1 MEIDYSFYLCTE
13 SDMCYNHDSMY
24 KKVEEAILGG
34 VSFIQI
40 REKNKSTVE
49 ILKIAQNVQRI
60 TNKHKIPLVIN
71 DRVDI
76 ALAINADGVHLGQ
89 DDMPCSIA
97 RKILGQNKIIG
108 VSVHNLE
115 EAYQAKL
122 DGANYLGVGA
132 MFKSKTKPDAQVVD
146 FKILKEI
153 RDSIDLPI
161 VVIGGIN
168 QSTIPLFKNI
178 NIDGFA
184 MISPILKSDN
194 VLTEAKNYKNL
205 INQIKNY

>member
-1 MEIDYSFYLCTE
+1 MEINYSFYLCTE
-13 SDMCYNHDSMY
+13 SDMCCNHDSLY
-24 KKVEEAILGG
+24 KKIEEAILGG
-34 VSFIQI
+34 VSFVQI
-40 REKNKSTVE
+40 REKNKPPEE

-60 TNKHKIPLVIN
+60 TKKYKIPLVIN

-76 ALAINADGVHLGQ
+76 ALAVNADGVHLGQ
-89 DDMPCSIA
+89 EDMSCSIA

-115 EAYQAKL
+115 EAYKAKS
-122 DGANYLGVGA
+122 DGADYLGVGA

-153 RDSIDLPI
+153 RKSIDLPI

-168 QSTIPLFKNI
+168 QVTIPLFKDF

-184 MISPILKSDN
+184 MISPILKSSDSYC
-194 VLTEAKNYKNL
+194 EAKIYKDL
-205 INQIKNY
+205 IKNCIK

>member
-24 KKVEEAILGG
+24 KKIEEAILGG

-49 ILKIAQNVQRI
+49 ILNIAQNVQRI

-89 DDMPCSIA
+89 DDMPCRIA

-122 DGANYLGVGA
+122 DGANYLGIGA
-132 MFKSKTKPDAQVVD
+132 MFESKTKPDAQIVD

>member
-13 SDMCYNHDSMY
+13 SDMCYNHDSMC

-34 VSFIQI
+34 VSFVQI
-40 REKNKSTVE
+40 REKNKSTVK

-89 DDMPCSIA
+89 EDMPCSIA